1 MLVLFVNK
9 MKKMQSLLVVL
20 LVFSLVWVSF
30 LQVGDVKAQSTVY
43 IRNDG
48 TIEGTDKIQ
57 QNEDTYTFTGD
68 ITGAVVLEKGV

>member
-1 MLVLFVNK
+1 